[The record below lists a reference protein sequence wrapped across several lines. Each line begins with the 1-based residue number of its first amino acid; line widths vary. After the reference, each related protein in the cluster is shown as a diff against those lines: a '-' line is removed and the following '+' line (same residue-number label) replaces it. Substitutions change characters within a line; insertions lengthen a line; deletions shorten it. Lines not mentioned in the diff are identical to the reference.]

1 MLNTS
6 PNQNIE
12 NISDTINDTRF
23 NNNKQVYNSIYLGYK
38 RKNVNTKDSLDNIS
52 VNNFLSYYSQPQ
64 NAPRKILS
72 LSEIVYFESN
82 ISLINTFFF
91 AFYHNKSKIHKFKE
105 KYKNLFTN
113 NYIDIL
119 FTIK

>member
-82 ISLINTFFF
+82 ISLINTFFLHF
-91 AFYHNKSKIHKFKE
+91 IIINQRFINLKKNIKI
-105 KYKNLFTN
+105 YSL
-113 NYIDIL
+113 II
-119 FTIK
+119 I